1 LAKDKTIEIKSD
13 VRFSQIKPDQ
23 RNTNKH
29 TDIGMRSLDSSLD
42 QVGIVESITISN
54 DNVIISGNARHE
66 KIGQKYKKDPVIIET
81 DGTTPIVIKRTDI
94 ESGTKE
100 FHKASILSNSVAQK
114 NQNIDIEL
122 VEVIADEFDF
132 DVSDVFVEI
141 EQEEDKEHKENIKEL
156 SNMIACTLTEEE
168 SEIWLKT
175 KESIGKMKDKNAI
188 FELIKLYTNET
199 NSK

>member
-114 NQNIDIEL
+114 NQNLDIEL

-141 EQEEDKEHKENIKEL
+141 EEEEDKEHKENVKEL